1 MSSHTFNQELREI
14 SLEGHID
21 WLIEQEEKIEE
32 LEEKLTNLG
41 AMVRDLSVAFRIF
54 IEYHLHVAVEKVM
67 LDLSDDDI
75 KSIVFFAEDDV
86 AFLNH
91 FVEFIKDY
99 IKCNEEY
106 IWPEY
111 DNSNYE
117 V

>member
-14 SLEGHID
+14 DLEGHID